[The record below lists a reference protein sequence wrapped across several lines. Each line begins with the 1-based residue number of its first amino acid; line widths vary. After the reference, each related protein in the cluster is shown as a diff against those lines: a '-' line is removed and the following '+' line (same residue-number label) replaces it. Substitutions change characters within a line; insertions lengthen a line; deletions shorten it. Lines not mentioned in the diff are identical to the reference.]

1 METWGK
7 GGRHGK
13 GIGEALHPVIS
24 AEMAML
30 GADVGESLESLEEVV
45 EWLDVVE
52 VDQEVEEMLDADPPR
67 RRRRRRPA

>member
-1 METWGK
+1 M
-7 GGRHGK
+7 
-13 GIGEALHPVIS
+13 IS

-30 GADVGESLESLEEVV
+30 GADVDESPESLEEVV